1 MTVKEIKEMT
11 NAQLIE
17 HLLYCAEKETKKAY
31 NEGKKVIKELQNR
44 KIIAADDAIKPFD
57 E

>member
-1 MTVKEIKEMT
+1 MTIKKIKEMS

-17 HLLYCAEKETKKAY
+17 YLLYCAEKETKQAY
-31 NEGKKVIKELQNR
+31 NDGKRIIKELQNR
-44 KIIAADDAIKPFD
+44 KIIRVDDIIKPFD

>member
-1 MTVKEIKEMT
+1 MTIKEIKEMN

-17 HLLYCAEKETKKAY
+17 KLLYCAEKETQKTY
-31 NEGKKVIKELQNR
+31 NDGKRIIKELQNR
-44 KIIAADDAIKPFD
+44 KIIKVDDIIKPFD

>member
-1 MTVKEIKEMT
+1 MTIKEIKDMS

-17 HLLYCAEKETKKAY
+17 KLLYCSEKTTKQAY
-31 NEGKKVIKELQNR
+31 NDGKRIIKELQNR
-44 KIIAADDAIKPFD
+44 KIIRVDDIIKPFN

>member
-44 KIIAADDAIKPFD
+44 KIIAADDVIKPFN